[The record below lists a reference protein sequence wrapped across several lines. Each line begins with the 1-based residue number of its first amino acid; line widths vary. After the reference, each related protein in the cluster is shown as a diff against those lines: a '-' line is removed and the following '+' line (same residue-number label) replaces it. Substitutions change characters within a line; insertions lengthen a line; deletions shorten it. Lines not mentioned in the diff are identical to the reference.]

1 MKDFFLI
8 LFFSK
13 VVVLTPGPIDIV
25 DSVTLQLGS
34 PISAVTEGAQL
45 RIDVSE
51 QMSEQSQDL
60 QISSILE
67 RLRQRFPSGSL
78 SARLITPEGEELVLD
93 TVSGATDGSSAE
105 LILSSSN
112 GVKTNLEFTQVK
124 IVTSRELRCVTISWQ
139 NYSH

>member
-78 SARLITPEGEELVLD
+78 SALLITPEGEKLVLD
-93 TVSGATDGSSAE
+93 TVSGATDGGSAE